1 MADNT
6 YIVGGVA
13 PLEATFKNAAGTPT
27 NTTVVLEVR
36 APDGTI
42 TTPTPANTATGV
54 YHYDQS
60 VTQPGLWWYAFIG
73 TGAVTDT
80 DQGSFYGLA
89 RYTQTSQ
96 YPLPATALVT
106 LEEAREFVQGNPADD
121 RVDAKLIRR
130 IKEFSVVT
138 ASYTRR
144 EWLPITIAAARTF
157 RYPGYGM
164 LRLAPYDLRAATLVK
179 AYTNLPTAQQI
190 TLVPADATTV
200 GDYQLRPIGGAI
212 PAATFR
218 WLELTSATLFSSQ
231 GFRSVYGYPYVP
243 TAYPGACSIT
253 ITGDWGIGVIPE
265 DVKLAVLI
273 AIKDS
278 VENPSQLASRTVGP
292 VVVDEVPE
300 DPGFPEGRW
309 RALPAESRA
318 LLSPYTLD
326 TGVLVA

>member
-1 MADNT
+1 MDNT
-6 YIVGGVA
+6 YQVGELA

-42 TTPTPANTATGV
+42 TTPAPSNPGAGV
-54 YHYDQS
+54 YHYDLS
-60 VTQPGLWWYAFIG
+60 VSAPGLWWYSFQG
-73 TGAVTDT
+73 TGAVTAT
-80 DQGSFYGLA
+80 EQGSFYAQA
-89 RYTQTSQ
+89 RYTQTGQ

-106 LEEAREFVQGNPADD
+106 LDEAREFVQGNPADD
-121 RVDAKLIRR
+121 RVDSKLIKR
-130 IKEFSVVT
+130 IKEFSVAT
-138 ASYTRR
+138 ATYTKR
-144 EWLPITIAAARTF
+144 EWLPITTAATRTF

-164 LRLAPYDLRAATLVK
+164 IRLAPYDLRSATLVK

-190 TLVPADATTV
+190 TLVPGDATTV

-212 PAATFR
+212 PANTYR
-218 WLELTSATLFSSQ
+218 WIELTSATLQ
-231 GFRSVYGYPYVP
+231 IFRPVYGYPYLA
-243 TAYPGACSIT
+243 TAYPGACSISV
-253 ITGDWGIGVIPE
+253 TGDWGIGAIPE

-278 VENPSQLASRTVGP
+278 IENPTQLASRTVGP
-292 VVVDEVPE
+292 VTVSEEPDEA
-300 DPGFPEGRW
+300 GLFPESRW